1 MTNTAISITS
11 AGNETVVRLQT
22 SRVNA
27 DLTARA
33 SLSLNQAAHQQ
44 LFFDRLARFR
54 SLGYVDEDAAV
65 LALLG
70 DDANFLR
77 ADHFPRLHDHVRSS
91 SQDQCLFA
99 PLRNKA
105 PGIYP
110 IVDSLDHLQQML
122 DAGAQIVQL
131 RIKSDST
138 TPSLLNSIN
147 SAVKMAASYPQSQLF
162 INDHWRAA
170 IELGAYGVHL
180 GQEDLQIADLQAIAA
195 AGLRLGVSSHAF
207 WEVAR
212 ALSISPSYIAC
223 GPIFPTR
230 AKAMPWIAQG
240 IENLHYWS
248 TLLPMPVVAIGG
260 INAENLAA
268 VRKTGCASASVIAA
282 ITASPSP
289 THAYRALQALWNEG
303 SGKPDHLPKLA
314 RPTLAN

>member
-1 MTNTAISITS
+1 MTSTAISITT

-22 SRVNA
+22 SRLRA
-27 DLTARA
+27 DLIARA
-33 SLSLNQAAHQQ
+33 SLSLDQKAHQQ
-44 LFFDRLARFR
+44 LFFDRLTRFR

-70 DDANFLR
+70 DDANHLR
-77 ADHFPRLHDHVRSS
+77 AEHFPRLRDHVHSGTS
-91 SQDQCLFA
+91 DHCLFA
-99 PLRNKA
+99 PLKNQA

-110 IVDSLDHLQQML
+110 IVDSLDHLQLML

-131 RIKSDST
+131 RIKSESASPALLST
-138 TPSLLNSIN
+138 IKN
-147 SAVKMAASYPQSQLF
+147 AVTMAASYPQSQLF

-180 GQEDLQIADLQAIAA
+180 GQEDLQIADLQAIAD

-212 ALSISPSYIAC
+212 ALSVSPSYVAC

-240 IENLHYWS
+240 IDNLHYWS
-248 TLLPMPVVAIGG
+248 TLLPVPVIAIGG
-260 INAENLAA
+260 INAENLPA

-289 THAYRALQALWNEG
+289 THAYQTLQALWNE
-303 SGKPDHLPKLA
+303 SASASDRLPGLA
-314 RPTLAN
+314 RPTLAA